1 MHCTDRVTLAAY
13 RCIEEDNFG
22 WKLQA
27 LPDLLIAFWSVGTR
41 CSLSS
46 PVCLQC
52 NCSILSLPLYM
63 FVVAVLTTLPLLC
76 SAMFS
81 LLRALLLSS
90 STPLAIDL
98 ISVLQRS
105 YGGKASPWRIS
116 RHLLCLLFCVK
127 EIVRDSPIVNF
138 VSQTLNKHISPYG
151 YNMKVCPGHVALPSK
166 KKCAVTSNYCMRS
179 WRPPSDIYKYRWA
192 LRVCSLLWSTRGP
205 RTACLS

>member
-22 WKLQA
+22 CKLQA

-63 FVVAVLTTLPLLC
+63 FVVAVLTTLPSLC

-105 YGGKASPWRIS
+105 YGGKSSPWRIS
-116 RHLLCLLFCVK
+116 RHLLCLLFCVR
-127 EIVRDSPIVNF
+127 EIVRDSPIVNI
-138 VSQTLNKHISPYG
+138 VSQTWINTSALMNTPWMCALVMLHCLVRKNAPWRQTTAW
-151 YNMKVCPGHVALPSK
+151 GHGGHHRIYTSK
-166 KKCAVTSNYCMRS
+166 STIHARS
-179 WRPPSDIYKYRWA
+179 TQCVPFLI
-192 LRVCSLLWSTRGP
+192 
-205 RTACLS
+205 

>member
-13 RCIEEDNFG
+13 RCIEEDNFDC
-22 WKLQA
+22 KLQA
-27 LPDLLIAFWSVGTR
+27 LPDLLIAFWRVCTR
-41 CSLSS
+41 CSHS

-105 YGGKASPWRIS
+105 YGGKSSPWRIS
-116 RHLLCLLFCVK
+116 RHLWVLRLLFCVR
-127 EIVRDSPIVNF
+127 EIVRDSPIVNV
-138 VSQTLNKHISPYG
+138 VSQTMNKHINPY
-151 YNMKVCPGHVALPSK
+151 GHVALPSK
-166 KKCAVTSNYCMRS
+166 KKCALTSNYCMRS
-179 WRPPSDIYKYRWA
+179 WRPPSDIYK
-192 LRVCSLLWSTRGP
+192 
-205 RTACLS
+205 

>member
-63 FVVAVLTTLPLLC
+63 FVVAVLTTLP
-76 SAMFS
+76 SRWWAMFA
-81 LLRALLLSS
+81 LPRALCCFLS

-98 ISVLQRS
+98 ISVLKRS
-105 YGGKASPWRIS
+105 YGGKSSPWRIS
-116 RHLLCLLFCVK
+116 LHLLCLPFCVR
-127 EIVRDSPIVNF
+127 EIVRDSPIVNI
-138 VSQTLNKHISPYG
+138 VSQTWINTSALMNTPWMYALVMLHCLVRKNAPWRQTT
-151 YNMKVCPGHVALPSK
+151 VWGHGGHHRIYTSK
-166 KKCAVTSNYCMRS
+166 STIHVRS
-179 WRPPSDIYKYRWA
+179 THCVPFLI
-192 LRVCSLLWSTRGP
+192 
-205 RTACLS
+205 